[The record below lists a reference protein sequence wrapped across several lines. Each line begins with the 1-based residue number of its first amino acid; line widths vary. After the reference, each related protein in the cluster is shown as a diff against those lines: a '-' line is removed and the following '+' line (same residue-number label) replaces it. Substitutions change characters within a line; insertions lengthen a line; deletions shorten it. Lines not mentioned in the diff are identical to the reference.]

1 MTLVQARA
9 DLETQLATWESLAP
23 PKGHAPNQTT
33 HRYRIDPLK
42 DDLVGDVKQA
52 VWVLQG
58 AVAFVLLIAC
68 ANLANL
74 LLARAESRQK
84 EFAVRTAHGREPPPH
99 AAAVHHR
106 GHGRSRSSAVR

>member
-1 MTLVQARA
+1 MTLAQARA
-9 DLETQLATWESLAP
+9 DLETQLATWASLAP
-23 PKGHAPNQTT
+23 QKGTRPITTT

-42 DDLVGDVKQA
+42 DDMVGEVKQA

-74 LLARAESRQK
+74 LLARAEVATEGIRCAYSD
-84 EFAVRTAHGREPPPH
+84 GREPAPD
-99 AAAVHHR
+99 AAAVHDR
-106 GHGRSRSSAVR
+106 GSRAFR